1 MSIRFVAPFIGG
13 LALGAAAIDATG
25 TLVAMPRIVVAAFGI
40 VCLVVSAG
48 RRGRAELRSG
58 TMTWLGAI
66 AAGLTLALVLP
77 KTPLPAP
84 VITRSPGGSHAGDLF
99 ALLDA
104 LDRDPTGLL
113 ERSVTVTGA
122 WTPRDGPRAATVSR
136 RVMTCCAAD
145 AVSVGF
151 DVEPARAAPQRLG
164 SSIRVTGILGATL
177 RDGELR
183 YVIRRASVMPA
194 AR

>member
-13 LALGAAAIDATG
+13 MALGAAAIDATG
-25 TLVAMPRIVVAAFGI
+25 SLVAMPRVVVAIFGF
-40 VCLVVSAG
+40 VCLVVSAIG
-48 RRGRAELRSG
+48 SPRPELRSG
-58 TMTWLGAI
+58 TMSLPAV
-66 AAGLTLALVLP
+66 AAGLALALILP
-77 KTPLPAP
+77 KAPLPAP

-104 LDRDPTGLL
+104 LDRDPTAML
-113 ERSVTVTGA
+113 ERAVTVTGA
-122 WTPRDGPRAATVSR
+122 WTPREGQRPATVSR

-151 DVEPARAAPQRLG
+151 DVEQTRATAARAGA
-164 SSIRVTGILGATL
+164 SVRVTGILEATM

-183 YVIRRASVMPA
+183 YVIRGASVMPA
-194 AR
+194 AP